1 LRRDKIE
8 NRQQTT
14 DKRQEG
20 RKKRKREKKKEY
32 EKRRRSRA
40 AAHDAFPESC
50 ASSGFVPFF
59 HRRKPDQP
67 EPWELISTG

>member
-8 NRQQTT
+8 NRQEARW
-14 DKRQEG
+14 KKKE
-20 RKKRKREKKKEY
+20 KRKRVREGEVIG
-32 EKRRRSRA
+32 RA

-59 HRRKPDQP
+59 HTRKPDQSG
-67 EPWELISTG
+67 PWELISTG